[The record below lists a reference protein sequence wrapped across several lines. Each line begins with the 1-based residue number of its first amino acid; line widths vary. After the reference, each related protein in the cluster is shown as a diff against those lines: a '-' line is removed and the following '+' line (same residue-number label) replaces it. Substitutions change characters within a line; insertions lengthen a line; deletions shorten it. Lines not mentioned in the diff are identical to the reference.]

1 MILATSKVVKI
12 VCLQWFYLWYKVNI
26 FTSEPACKWSWM
38 ATLCFKFQWSTK
50 STSIKWPKWW
60 HNQWTRLPS
69 TIFRSILCLELFF
82 FFCFFVFGVFFYSLL
97 FLFLFEGGCIFHSP
111 SALFMLRGEL
121 RAKLIFR
128 WKNVFSKEKIL
139 VKSFIFWWNS
149 LNWFLLCKMKNSC
162 FHEFYV
168 TFCIVRNVTKI

>member
-1 MILATSKVVKI
+1 MNLLASEVEWPRYI
-12 VCLQWFYLWYKVNI
+12 SNFNGLQNLHQSSDQSDGIINGLVYQVQYSGPYCV
-26 FTSEPACKWSWM
+26 WS
-38 ATLCFKFQWSTK
+38 C
-50 STSIKWPKWW
+50 
-60 HNQWTRLPS
+60 
-69 TIFRSILCLELFF
+69 F
-82 FFCFFVFGVFFYSLL
+82 FFCFFVFGGVFYSLL
-97 FLFLFEGGCIFHSP
+97 FLFLFEGGCISHSP

>member
-38 ATLCFKFQWSTK
+38 ATLYFKFQWSTK

-69 TIFRSILCLELFF
+69 TIFRSILCLELLFF
-82 FFCFFVFGVFFYSLL
+82 LFFCFWGVFLFSFVFVFVWGGMYISLPFRFIYAERRTACKTHISVKECL
-97 FLFLFEGGCIFHSP
+97 F
-111 SALFMLRGEL
+111 
-121 RAKLIFR
+121 
-128 WKNVFSKEKIL
+128 
-139 VKSFIFWWNS
+139 
-149 LNWFLLCKMKNSC
+149 
-162 FHEFYV
+162 
-168 TFCIVRNVTKI
+168 

>member
-69 TIFRSILCLELFF
+69 TIFRSILCLELLFF
-82 FFCFFVFGVFFYSLL
+82 LFFCFWGVFLFSFVFVFVWGGMYISLPFRFIYAERRTACKTHISVKECL
-97 FLFLFEGGCIFHSP
+97 F
-111 SALFMLRGEL
+111 
-121 RAKLIFR
+121 
-128 WKNVFSKEKIL
+128 
-139 VKSFIFWWNS
+139 
-149 LNWFLLCKMKNSC
+149 
-162 FHEFYV
+162 
-168 TFCIVRNVTKI
+168 

>member
-38 ATLCFKFQWSTK
+38 ATLYFKFQWSTK

-82 FFCFFVFGVFFYSLL
+82 FFCFFVFGGFFIL
-97 FLFLFEGGCIFHSP
+97 FCFCFC
-111 SALFMLRGEL
+111 LRGDVYLTPLPLYLCWEENCVQNSYFGERMSFL
-121 RAKLIFR
+121 RKR
-128 WKNVFSKEKIL
+128 
-139 VKSFIFWWNS
+139 
-149 LNWFLLCKMKNSC
+149 FL
-162 FHEFYV
+162 
-168 TFCIVRNVTKI
+168 